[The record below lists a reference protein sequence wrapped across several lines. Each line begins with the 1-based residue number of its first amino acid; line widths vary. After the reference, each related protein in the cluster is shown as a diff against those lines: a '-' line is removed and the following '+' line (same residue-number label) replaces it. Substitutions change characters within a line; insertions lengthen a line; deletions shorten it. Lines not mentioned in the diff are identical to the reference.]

1 MVQKDKSELKI
12 KAIENGT
19 VIDHITVNKAIYIL
33 KVLNLPDSETQNV
46 TIAMNVSSGEIG
58 RKDILK
64 IENRELDYQ
73 ELNQIALIAPKAT
86 INIIRNFEPVKKYKS
101 VLPDKITSIL
111 KCTNPKCITNYE
123 NEPIKPIFN
132 VIQDYPPVVRCH
144 YCEKLI
150 KTEDIEKQFE

>member
-1 MVQKDKSELKI
+1 MTKSELKI

-19 VIDHITVNKAIYIL
+19 VIDHITANKALHIL
-33 KVLNLPDSETQNV
+33 KILGLPDADTTNV
-46 TIAMNVSSGEIG
+46 TIAMNVSSAEIG

-64 IENRELDYQ
+64 IENRELDHE

-86 INIIRNFEPVKKYKS
+86 INIIRNYEPIKKDNII
-101 VLPDKITSIL
+101 LPDKITSMI

-123 NEPIKPIFN
+123 NEPITPRFN
-132 VIQDYPPVVRCH
+132 VINKYPPVVRCH

-150 KTEDIEKQFE
+150 KTEDIDKQFE